1 MFDVMNYLQTQTC
14 DLSFWLYRGT
24 LFALGYI

>member
-1 MFDVMNYLQTQTC
+1 MNHLQTQTC
-14 DLSFWLYRGT
+14 DLSCWLYRDT